1 MSLGVSP
8 LLEWILELLSAGRGK
23 NTHQQMMLGSVNC
36 VLISALMVTRQLW
49 CFRPC
54 YIQPLTFGESYLFL
68 LF

>member
-36 VLISALMVTRQLW
+36 VLISALMVTR
-49 CFRPC
+49 
-54 YIQPLTFGESYLFL
+54 
-68 LF
+68 